1 MAVSNTGSLVG
12 RLSPGAA
19 VPGAPLVTALA
30 ASDTAAGA
38 DAASVS
44 VQGADTGSG
53 AGTDSG
59 AQVQGSTIT
68 SAAALTGN
76 TASGITTLS
85 VTGTAIGDLWVVYV
99 CVRSSSITAT
109 GISSPNTTGWTNV
122 TGNWLDGTGSAN
134 ESIWIGKMTAAGAD
148 TLTVSFSG
156 SVTGITNTIDA
167 HPFHSSLASPS
178 WTVDGTGGHL
188 ANSASTTVSFPT
200 LAPSGSNPELYWGH
214 ARVPGTAT
222 TPTPAGFAT
231 SNDSNGDPEIYRVSV
246 SSSVSPTLTQSSG
259 TSQTI
264 AIMVSDSSLTTVV
277 TGADTGAG
285 VDTATVAATSTVA
298 DTGAGADTGAASV
311 AAPSADTAAGS
322 EAQSLLMPGSES
334 GAGADAGTLQLASAD
349 TGAGSDA
356 SSPLLTASADTAA
369 GSEASTVRLSGAADS
384 GAATESAQET
394 TAVTGADSGAGA
406 DTASVKASDAG
417 ADTGAGADAASLA
430 AAATASDAAVGSEA
444 SALRMQGA
452 ESGSGTEST
461 SIQVAWPVSDS
472 GSGADA
478 GSVKAN
484 LTDADT
490 ASGADA
496 ALLIAAAS
504 DPQRAVFVEEEVR
517 IYVIPLDT
525 RTLTIEF
532 EDRTDRI
539 TS

>member
-231 SNDSNGDPEIYRVSV
+231 SNDSNGDPEIYGVSV

-298 DTGAGADTGAASV
+298 DTGGGSDNAAAAAS
-311 AAPSADTAAGS
+311 AP
-322 EAQSLLMPGSES
+322 
-334 GAGADAGTLQLASAD
+334 
-349 TGAGSDA
+349 
-356 SSPLLTASADTAA
+356 SADTAA

-406 DTASVKASDAG
+406 DTANVKASGAG
-417 ADTGAGADAASLA
+417 ADTGAGADVASLA
-430 AAATASDAAVGSEA
+430 AAATAADAAVGSEA

-504 DPQRAVFVEEEVR
+504 DPLRAVFVEEEVR

-525 RTLTIEF
+525 RTLTIGF